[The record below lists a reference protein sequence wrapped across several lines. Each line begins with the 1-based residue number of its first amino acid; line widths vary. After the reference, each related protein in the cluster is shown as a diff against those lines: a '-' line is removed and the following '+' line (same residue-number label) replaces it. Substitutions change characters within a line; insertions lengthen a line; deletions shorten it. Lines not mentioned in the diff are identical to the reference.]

1 MPLICRETIAYAR
14 ELVFG
19 DEWDGTPNA
28 DAEAVRLARDIVLD
42 MTWPVNSVRAIVLEK
57 IPRSSA
63 NDVIEQVVDLLM
75 IAHVGDIMTPGVW
88 QRCQEA
94 VKWAGQALYEP
105 NSRVILERHPTM
117 CDIFRTVQ
125 VALAVN
131 VPVGDIIDVLA
142 AGDRAYVLN
151 ERGRLKRA
159 KHPFKGGTQVDGT
172 TPAAVGRA
180 AAAHFGLD
188 DFVAAH
194 ARAATTGL
202 SRMIP
207 ATVNHM
213 ARCIGSWHTHTEV
226 IAMGMN
232 DLPYVQYC
240 TMDRAAFDE
249 RDYPTFIEIASSI
262 SYVAVASYKYCVERM
277 SREEVTAW
285 INENVTY
292 HPEIVREEL
301 LL

>member
-1 MPLICRETIAYAR
+1 MPFICRETIAYAR
-14 ELVFG
+14 ELVLSG
-19 DEWDGTPNA
+19 RWDGTPNA
-28 DAEAVRLARDIVLD
+28 DAEAVCFAQVIALD

-57 IPRSSA
+57 IPKDSVNA
-63 NDVIEQVVDLLM
+63 VIEQVVDLLM
-75 IAHVGDIMTPGVW
+75 IAHVGDIRTPGAW
-88 QRCQEA
+88 QRCQESL
-94 VKWAGQALYEP
+94 KWGGQALYEP
-105 NSRVILERHPTM
+105 NSRVILERHPVM
-117 CDIFRTVQ
+117 CDMFRAAQ
-125 VALAVN
+125 VARAVN
-131 VPVGDIIDVLA
+131 VPVGDIIDALA
-142 AGDRAYVLN
+142 AGDGAYILN
-151 ERGRLKRA
+151 ERGRLKWA
-159 KHPFKGGTQVDGT
+159 KNPFDGGTQVDGD

-180 AAAHFGLD
+180 AVAHFGLD

-213 ARCIGSWHTHTEV
+213 ARCIGSWHTQDEV
-226 IAMGMN
+226 IAMGIN

-240 TMDRAAFDE
+240 TMDCAAFDE

-277 SREEVTAW
+277 NKDEVTAW
-285 INENVTY
+285 INQNVTY

>member
-1 MPLICRETIAYAR
+1 MPFICRETIAYAR
-14 ELVFG
+14 ELVLSG
-19 DEWDGTPNA
+19 RWDGTPNA
-28 DAEAVRLARDIVLD
+28 DAEAVCFAQVIALD
-42 MTWPVNSVRAIVLEK
+42 MTWPVNSVRAIALEK
-57 IPRSSA
+57 IPKDSA
-63 NDVIEQVVDLLM
+63 NAVIEQVVDLLM
-75 IAHVGDIMTPGVW
+75 IAHVGDLRTPGAW

-94 VKWAGQALYEP
+94 LKWGEQALYEP
-105 NSRVILERHPTM
+105 SSRVILERHPAM

-125 VALAVN
+125 VARAVG
-131 VPVGDIIDVLA
+131 VPVGDVMGALA
-142 AGDRAYVLN
+142 AGDGAYILN
-151 ERGRLKRA
+151 ERGRLKWA
-159 KHPFKGGTQVDGT
+159 KYPFDGGTQVDGT

-180 AAAHFGLD
+180 AAAHFGLN

-194 ARAATTGL
+194 CRAATTKL
-202 SRMIP
+202 SRTMT

-213 ARCIGSWHTHTEV
+213 ARCIGSWHTQEEV
-226 IAMGMN
+226 VAIGVN
-232 DLPYVQYC
+232 NLPYAQYC
-240 TMDRAAFDE
+240 TMDCSAFDE

-277 SREEVTAW
+277 SKEEVTAW

>member
-19 DEWDGTPNA
+19 DEWDGTSNA
-28 DAEAVRLARDIVLD
+28 DAEAVRLAMEIVLD
-42 MTWPVNSVRAIVLEK
+42 MMWPVNSVRAIVLEK
-57 IPRSSA
+57 TPRSSA

-75 IAHVGDIMTPGVW
+75 IAHVGDLRTPGAW

-94 VKWAGQALYEP
+94 LKWGGQALYEP
-105 NSRVILERHPTM
+105 NSRVILERHPAM

-125 VALAVN
+125 VALAVG
-131 VPVGDIIDVLA
+131 VPVCDVVGALA
-142 AGDRAYVLN
+142 AGDGAYILN
-151 ERGRLKRA
+151 ERGRLKWA
-159 KHPFKGGTQVDGT
+159 KNPFKGGTQVDGT

-180 AAAHFGLD
+180 AAAHFDLE

-194 ARAATTGL
+194 CRAATTKL
-202 SRMIP
+202 SRTIP

-213 ARCIGSWHTHTEV
+213 ARCIGSWHTQDEV
-226 IAMGMN
+226 IAMGIN

-240 TMDRAAFDE
+240 TMDCAAFDE

-262 SYVAVASYKYCVERM
+262 SYVAVASYKYCVERL
-277 SREEVTAW
+277 SKDEVTAW

-292 HPEIVREEL
+292 HPEIVREEML
-301 LL
+301 F

>member
-28 DAEAVRLARDIVLD
+28 DAEAVRLAMEIVLD
-42 MTWPVNSVRAIVLEK
+42 MTWPVNSVRAIALEK
-57 IPRSSA
+57 IPKNSA
-63 NDVIEQVVDLLM
+63 NAVIEQVVDLLM
-75 IAHVGDIMTPGVW
+75 IAHVGDILTPGVW

-94 VKWAGQALYEP
+94 LKWAGQALCEP
-105 NSRVILERHPTM
+105 NSRAILERHPTM

-125 VALAVN
+125 VALAVG
-131 VPVGDIIDVLA
+131 VPVGDVMGALA
-142 AGDRAYVLN
+142 AGDGAYILN
-151 ERGRLKRA
+151 ERGRLKWA
-159 KHPFKGGTQVDGT
+159 KYPFDGGTQVDGD

-180 AAAHFGLD
+180 AAAHFGLN

-194 ARAATTGL
+194 CRAATTKL
-202 SRMIP
+202 SRTMT

-213 ARCIGSWHTHTEV
+213 ARCIGSCNLSHET
-226 IAMGMN
+226 IAMGIN

-240 TMDRAAFDE
+240 TMDCAAFDE

-277 SREEVTAW
+277 NKDEVTAW

-292 HPEIVREEL
+292 HPEIVREEML
-301 LL
+301 F

>member
-1 MPLICRETIAYAR
+1 MQIICRETIAYAR

-19 DEWDGTPNA
+19 DEWDGTSNA
-28 DAEAVRLARDIVLD
+28 DAEAVRLAMEIVLD

-57 IPRSSA
+57 IPKDSVNA
-63 NDVIEQVVDLLM
+63 VIEQVVDLLM
-75 IAHVGDIMTPGVW
+75 IAHVGDLRTPGAW

-94 VKWAGQALYEP
+94 LKWAGQALYEP
-105 NSRVILERHPTM
+105 NSRAILERHPAM
-117 CDIFRTVQ
+117 RGIFRAVQ

-131 VPVGDIIDVLA
+131 VPVGDIIDALA
-142 AGDRAYVLN
+142 AGDGVYILN

-159 KHPFKGGTQVDGT
+159 KHPFKDGTQIEGN

-213 ARCIGSWHTHTEV
+213 ARCIGSWHTQDEV
-226 IAMGMN
+226 IAMGIN

-240 TMDRAAFDE
+240 TMDCAAFDE
-249 RDYPTFIEIASSI
+249 RDYPTYIEIASSI
-262 SYVAVASYKYCVERM
+262 SYVAVASYKYCVERL
-277 SREEVTAW
+277 SKDEVIAW
-285 INENVTY
+285 INQNVTY
-292 HPEIVREEL
+292 HPEIVREEML
-301 LL
+301 F

>member
-1 MPLICRETIAYAR
+1 MPFICRETIAYAR

-28 DAEAVRLARDIVLD
+28 DAEAVRLAMEIVLD

-57 IPRSSA
+57 IPKGPA
-63 NDVIEQVVDLLM
+63 NAVIEQVVDLLM
-75 IAHVGDIMTPGVW
+75 IAHVGDLRTPGAW

-94 VKWAGQALYEP
+94 LKWGEQALYEP
-105 NSRVILERHPTM
+105 SSRVVLERHPAM

-125 VALAVN
+125 VARAVG
-131 VPVGDIIDVLA
+131 VPVCDVVGALA
-142 AGDRAYVLN
+142 AGDGAYILN
-151 ERGRLKRA
+151 ERGRLKWA
-159 KHPFKGGTQVDGT
+159 KNPFEGGTQVDGT

-180 AAAHFGLD
+180 AAAHFGLN

-194 ARAATTGL
+194 CRAATTKL
-202 SRMIP
+202 SRTIP
-207 ATVNHM
+207 ATINHM
-213 ARCIGSWHTHTEV
+213 ARCIGSWHTQDEV
-226 IAMGMN
+226 IAMGIN

-240 TMDRAAFDE
+240 TMDCAAFDE

-277 SREEVTAW
+277 NKDEVPAW
-285 INENVTY
+285 VNENVTY
-292 HPEIVREEL
+292 HPEIVREEML
-301 LL
+301 F

>member
-1 MPLICRETIAYAR
+1 MPFICRETIAYAR
-14 ELVFG
+14 ELVLSG
-19 DEWDGTPNA
+19 RWDGTPNA
-28 DAEAVRLARDIVLD
+28 DAEAVCFAQVIALD

-57 IPRSSA
+57 IPKDSA
-63 NDVIEQVVDLLM
+63 NAVIEQVVDLLM
-75 IAHVGDIMTPGVW
+75 IAHVGDLRTPGAW

-94 VKWAGQALYEP
+94 LKWAGQALYEP
-105 NSRVILERHPTM
+105 NSSVILESHPAM

-125 VALAVN
+125 VALAVS
-131 VPVGDIIDVLA
+131 VPVGDIIDALA
-142 AGDRAYVLN
+142 AGDGAYILN
-151 ERGRLKRA
+151 ERGRLKWA
-159 KHPFKGGTQVDGT
+159 KHPFEGGTQVEGT

-213 ARCIGSWHTHTEV
+213 ARCIGNWHTQDEV
-226 IAMGMN
+226 IAMGIN

-240 TMDRAAFDE
+240 TMDRTAFDE

-277 SREEVTAW
+277 SREEVTAR

-292 HPEIVREEL
+292 HPEIVREEML
-301 LL
+301 F

>member
-1 MPLICRETIAYAR
+1 MPFICRETLVYAR
-14 ELVFG
+14 ELVFE
-19 DEWDGTPNA
+19 DKWDGTPNA
-28 DAEAVRLARDIVLD
+28 DAEAVCFAQVIALD

-57 IPRSSA
+57 IPKDSVNA
-63 NDVIEQVVDLLM
+63 VIEQVVDLLM
-75 IAHVGDIMTPGVW
+75 IAHVGDIRTPGAW

-105 NSRVILERHPTM
+105 NSRVILERHPAM

-125 VALAVN
+125 VARAVG
-131 VPVGDIIDVLA
+131 VPVGDVMGALA
-142 AGDRAYVLN
+142 AGDGAYVLN
-151 ERGRLKRA
+151 EGGRLKWA
-159 KHPFKGGTQVDGT
+159 KYPFEGGTQVDGSA
-172 TPAAVGRA
+172 PAAVGRA
-180 AAAHFGLD
+180 AAAHFGLE

-194 ARAATTGL
+194 CRAATTKL
-202 SRMIP
+202 SRTIP
-207 ATVNHM
+207 ATINHM
-213 ARCIGSWHTHTEV
+213 ARCIGSGHTQEEV
-226 IAMGMN
+226 IAMGIN

-240 TMDRAAFDE
+240 AMDCSAFDE

-277 SREEVTAW
+277 SKDEVTAW

>member
-1 MPLICRETIAYAR
+1 MPFICRETIAYAR
-14 ELVFG
+14 ELVLSG
-19 DEWDGTPNA
+19 RWDGTPNA
-28 DAEAVRLARDIVLD
+28 DAEAVCFAQVIALD

-57 IPRSSA
+57 IPKDSVNA
-63 NDVIEQVVDLLM
+63 VIEQVVDLLM
-75 IAHVGDIMTPGVW
+75 IAHVGDLRTPGAW

-94 VKWAGQALYEP
+94 LKWGEQALYEP
-105 NSRVILERHPTM
+105 SSRVVLERHPAM

-125 VALAVN
+125 VALAVG
-131 VPVGDIIDVLA
+131 VPVCDVVGALA
-142 AGDRAYVLN
+142 ARDGAYVLN
-151 ERGRLKRA
+151 ERGRLKWA
-159 KHPFKGGTQVDGT
+159 KYPFDGGTQVDGD

-207 ATVNHM
+207 ATINHM
-213 ARCIGSWHTHTEV
+213 ARCIGSWHTQDEV
-226 IAMGMN
+226 IAMGIN

-240 TMDRAAFDE
+240 TMDCAAFDE

-292 HPEIVREEL
+292 HPDIVREEML
-301 LL
+301 F

>member
-1 MPLICRETIAYAR
+1 MQIICRETIAYAR

-28 DAEAVRLARDIVLD
+28 DAEAVRLAMEIVLD

-57 IPRSSA
+57 IPKDSVNA
-63 NDVIEQVVDLLM
+63 VIEQVVDLLM
-75 IAHVGDIMTPGVW
+75 IAHVGDLRTPGAW

-94 VKWAGQALYEP
+94 LKWAGQALYEP
-105 NSRVILERHPTM
+105 NSRAILERHPAM
-117 CDIFRTVQ
+117 RGIFRAVQ

-131 VPVGDIIDVLA
+131 VPVGDIIDALA
-142 AGDRAYVLN
+142 AGDGVYILN

-159 KHPFKGGTQVDGT
+159 KHPFKDGTQIEGN

-213 ARCIGSWHTHTEV
+213 ARCIGSWHTQDEV
-226 IAMGMN
+226 IAMGIN

-240 TMDRAAFDE
+240 TMDCAAFDE
-249 RDYPTFIEIASSI
+249 RDYPTYIEIASSI
-262 SYVAVASYKYCVERM
+262 SYVAVASYKYCVERL
-277 SREEVTAW
+277 SKDEVIAW
-285 INENVTY
+285 INQNVTY
-292 HPEIVREEL
+292 HPEIVREEML
-301 LL
+301 F

>member
-1 MPLICRETIAYAR
+1 MPFICRETLVYAR
-14 ELVFG
+14 ELVFE
-19 DEWDGTPNA
+19 DKWDGTPNA
-28 DAEAVRLARDIVLD
+28 DAEAVRLAMEIVLD

-57 IPRSSA
+57 IPSDSA
-63 NDVIEQVVDLLM
+63 NAVIEQVVDLLM
-75 IAHVGDIMTPGVW
+75 IAHVGDLRTPGAW

-94 VKWAGQALYEP
+94 LKWAGQALYEP
-105 NSRVILERHPTM
+105 NSRVILERHPAM

-131 VPVGDIIDVLA
+131 VPVGDIIDALA
-142 AGDRAYVLN
+142 AGDGAYILN
-151 ERGRLKRA
+151 EGGRLKRA

-194 ARAATTGL
+194 ARAATTRL

-213 ARCIGSWHTHTEV
+213 ARCIGSWHTQEEV
-226 IAMGMN
+226 IAMGIN

-240 TMDRAAFDE
+240 TMDCAAFDE

-292 HPEIVREEL
+292 HPEIVREEML
-301 LL
+301 F

>member
-28 DAEAVRLARDIVLD
+28 DTEAVRLAMEIVLD

-57 IPRSSA
+57 TPRDSA
-63 NDVIEQVVDLLM
+63 DAVIEQVVDLLM
-75 IAHVGDIMTPGVW
+75 IAHVGDILTPGVW

-94 VKWAGQALYEP
+94 LKWAGQALYEP
-105 NSRVILERHPTM
+105 SSRAILERHPAM

-125 VALAVN
+125 VARAVS
-131 VPVGDIIDVLA
+131 VPVGDIIDALA
-142 AGDRAYVLN
+142 AGDGAYILN
-151 ERGRLKRA
+151 ERGRLKWA
-159 KHPFKGGTQVDGT
+159 KHPFEGGTQVEGT

-213 ARCIGSWHTHTEV
+213 ARCIGNWHTQDEV
-226 IAMGMN
+226 IAMGIN

-240 TMDRAAFDE
+240 TMDRTAFDE

-277 SREEVTAW
+277 SREEVTAR

-292 HPEIVREEL
+292 HPEIVREEML
-301 LL
+301 F

>member
-1 MPLICRETIAYAR
+1 MQIICRETIAYAR

-19 DEWDGTPNA
+19 DEWDGTSNA
-28 DAEAVRLARDIVLD
+28 DAEAVRLAMEIVLD

-57 IPRSSA
+57 IPKDSVNA
-63 NDVIEQVVDLLM
+63 VIEQVVDLLM
-75 IAHVGDIMTPGVW
+75 IAHVGDLRTPGAW

-94 VKWAGQALYEP
+94 LKWAGQALYEP
-105 NSRVILERHPTM
+105 NSRAILERHPAM
-117 CDIFRTVQ
+117 RGIFRAVQ

-131 VPVGDIIDVLA
+131 VPVGDIIDALA
-142 AGDRAYVLN
+142 AGDGVYILN

-159 KHPFKGGTQVDGT
+159 KHPFKDGTQIEGN

-194 ARAATTGL
+194 ARAATAGL

-213 ARCIGSWHTHTEV
+213 ARCIGSWHTQDEV
-226 IAMGMN
+226 IAMGIN
-232 DLPYVQYC
+232 DLPYAQYC
-240 TMDRAAFDE
+240 TMDCAAFDE

-277 SREEVTAW
+277 NKDEVTAW
-285 INENVTY
+285 INQNVTY
-292 HPEIVREEL
+292 HPEIVREEML
-301 LL
+301 F

>member
-1 MPLICRETIAYAR
+1 MQIICRETIAYAR

-19 DEWDGTPNA
+19 DEWNGTPGA
-28 DAEAVRLARDIVLD
+28 DGDAVRLAMEIVLD

-57 IPRSSA
+57 IPKESA
-63 NDVIEQVVDLLM
+63 NAAIAQVGDLLM
-75 IAHVGDIMTPGVW
+75 LAHVGDLRTPGAW

-94 VKWAGQALYEP
+94 LKWGEQALYEP
-105 NSRVILERHPTM
+105 NRRVILERHPAI

-125 VALAVN
+125 VARAVN
-131 VPVGDIIDVLA
+131 VPVGDVMGALA
-142 AGDRAYVLN
+142 AGDGAYILN
-151 ERGRLKRA
+151 EGGRLKWA
-159 KHPFKGGTQVDGT
+159 KYPFKGGTQVDGD

-213 ARCIGSWHTHTEV
+213 ARCIGSWHTQDEV
-226 IAMGMN
+226 IAMGIN

-240 TMDRAAFDE
+240 TMDCAAFDE

-277 SREEVTAW
+277 NKDEVTAW

-292 HPEIVREEL
+292 HTEIVREEML
-301 LL
+301 F

>member
-1 MPLICRETIAYAR
+1 MPFICRETIAYAR
-14 ELVFG
+14 ELVLSG
-19 DEWDGTPNA
+19 RWDGTPNA
-28 DAEAVRLARDIVLD
+28 DAEAVCFAQVIALD

-57 IPRSSA
+57 IPKDSVNA
-63 NDVIEQVVDLLM
+63 VIEQVVDLLM
-75 IAHVGDIMTPGVW
+75 IAHVGDIRAPGAW

-94 VKWAGQALYEP
+94 LKWAGQALYEP
-105 NSRVILERHPTM
+105 NSRVILERHPAM
-117 CDIFRTVQ
+117 RDIFHTVQ
-125 VALAVN
+125 VALAVG
-131 VPVGDIIDVLA
+131 VPVGDVVGALA
-142 AGDRAYVLN
+142 AGDGAYVLN
-151 ERGRLKRA
+151 EGGRLKWA
-159 KHPFKGGTQVDGT
+159 KYPFDGGTQVDGT

-194 ARAATTGL
+194 CRAATTKL
-202 SRMIP
+202 SRTIP

-213 ARCIGSWHTHTEV
+213 ARCIGSWHTQDEV
-226 IAMGMN
+226 IAMGIN

-240 TMDRAAFDE
+240 TMDCAAFDE

-277 SREEVTAW
+277 SKEEVVAW

-292 HPEIVREEL
+292 HPDIVREEML
-301 LL
+301 F

>member
-1 MPLICRETIAYAR
+1 MPFICRETIAYAR
-14 ELVFG
+14 ELVLSG
-19 DEWDGTPNA
+19 RWDGTPNA
-28 DAEAVRLARDIVLD
+28 DAEAVCFAQVIALD

-57 IPRSSA
+57 IPKDSVNA
-63 NDVIEQVVDLLM
+63 VIEQVVDLLM
-75 IAHVGDIMTPGVW
+75 IAHVGDIRTPGAW

-94 VKWAGQALYEP
+94 LKWAGQALYEP
-105 NSRVILERHPTM
+105 NSRVIFERHPAM
-117 CDIFRTVQ
+117 RDIFRAVQ

-131 VPVGDIIDVLA
+131 VPVGDIIDALA
-142 AGDRAYVLN
+142 AGDGVYILN

-159 KHPFKGGTQVDGT
+159 KHPFKDGTQIEGN

-194 ARAATTGL
+194 ARAATAGL

-213 ARCIGSWHTHTEV
+213 ARCIGSWHTQDEV
-226 IAMGMN
+226 IAMGIN

-240 TMDRAAFDE
+240 TMDCAAFDE
-249 RDYPTFIEIASSI
+249 GDYPMFIEIASSI

-277 SREEVTAW
+277 NKDEVTAW

-292 HPEIVREEL
+292 HPEIVREEML
-301 LL
+301 F

>member
-1 MPLICRETIAYAR
+1 MPLICRETLVYAR
-14 ELVFG
+14 ELVFE
-19 DEWDGTPNA
+19 DKWDGTPNA
-28 DAEAVRLARDIVLD
+28 DAEAVRLAMEIVLD

-57 IPRSSA
+57 IPSDSA
-63 NDVIEQVVDLLM
+63 NAVIEQVVDLLM
-75 IAHVGDIMTPGVW
+75 MAHVGDLRTPGAW

-94 VKWAGQALYEP
+94 LKWGEQALYEP
-105 NSRVILERHPTM
+105 NSRVILERHPAM
-117 CDIFRTVQ
+117 CDMFRAAQ
-125 VALAVN
+125 VARAVN
-131 VPVGDIIDVLA
+131 VPVGDIIDALA
-142 AGDRAYVLN
+142 AGDGAYILN
-151 ERGRLKRA
+151 EHGRLKWA
-159 KHPFKGGTQVDGT
+159 KNPFDGGTQVDGN

-213 ARCIGSWHTHTEV
+213 ARCIGSWHTQDEV
-226 IAMGMN
+226 IAMGIS

-277 SREEVTAW
+277 SKDEVAAW

>member
-1 MPLICRETIAYAR
+1 MQIICRETIAYAR

-28 DAEAVRLARDIVLD
+28 DTEAVRLAMEIVLD

-57 IPRSSA
+57 TPRDSA
-63 NDVIEQVVDLLM
+63 DAVIEQVVDLLM
-75 IAHVGDIMTPGVW
+75 IAHVGDILTPGVW

-94 VKWAGQALYEP
+94 LKWGEQALYEP
-105 NSRVILERHPTM
+105 NRRVILERHPAI

-125 VALAVN
+125 VARAVG
-131 VPVGDIIDVLA
+131 VPVRDVADVLA

-151 ERGRLKRA
+151 EGGRLKWA
-159 KHPFKGGTQVDGT
+159 KYPFDGGTQVDGK

-213 ARCIGSWHTHTEV
+213 ARCIGSWHTQDEV
-226 IAMGMN
+226 IAMGIN

-262 SYVAVASYKYCVERM
+262 SYVAAASYKYCVERM
-277 SREEVTAW
+277 NKDEVTAW

-292 HPEIVREEL
+292 HPEIVREEML
-301 LL
+301 F

>member
-1 MPLICRETIAYAR
+1 MQIICRETIAYAR

-28 DAEAVRLARDIVLD
+28 DAEAVRLAMEIVLD
-42 MTWPVNSVRAIVLEK
+42 MTWPINSVRAIALEK
-57 IPRSSA
+57 IPKDSA
-63 NDVIEQVVDLLM
+63 NAVIEQVVDLLM
-75 IAHVGDIMTPGVW
+75 IAHVGDLRTPGAW

-94 VKWAGQALYEP
+94 LKWAGQALYEP
-105 NSRVILERHPTM
+105 NSRVILERHPAM
-117 CDIFRTVQ
+117 CDMFRAAQ
-125 VALAVN
+125 VARAVN
-131 VPVGDIIDVLA
+131 VPVGDIIDALA
-142 AGDRAYVLN
+142 AGDGAYILN
-151 ERGRLKRA
+151 EGGRLKWA
-159 KHPFKGGTQVDGT
+159 KYPFKGGTQVDGN

-213 ARCIGSWHTHTEV
+213 ARCIGSWHTQDEV
-226 IAMGMN
+226 IAMGIN

-240 TMDRAAFDE
+240 TMDCAAFDE

-262 SYVAVASYKYCVERM
+262 SYVAVASYKYCVGRLNKDG
-277 SREEVTAW
+277 VAGG
-285 INENVTY
+285 INENGTY
-292 HPEIVREEL
+292 HPGRVGGEML
-301 LL
+301 F

>member
-1 MPLICRETIAYAR
+1 MQIICRETIAFAR

-28 DAEAVRLARDIVLD
+28 DAEAVRLAMEIVLD
-42 MTWPVNSVRAIVLEK
+42 MTWPVNSVRAIALEK
-57 IPRSSA
+57 IPKDSA
-63 NDVIEQVVDLLM
+63 NAVIEQVVDLLM
-75 IAHVGDIMTPGVW
+75 IAHVGDILTPGVW

-105 NSRVILERHPTM
+105 RSRAILERHPAM

-125 VALAVN
+125 VARAVG
-131 VPVGDIIDVLA
+131 VPVGDVMGALA
-142 AGDRAYVLN
+142 AGDGAYVLN
-151 ERGRLKRA
+151 EGGRLKWA
-159 KHPFKGGTQVDGT
+159 KYPFKGGTQVDGD

-180 AAAHFGLD
+180 AAAHFGLN

-194 ARAATTGL
+194 CRAATTKL
-202 SRMIP
+202 SRTMT

-213 ARCIGSWHTHTEV
+213 ARCIGSWHTQDEV
-226 IAMGMN
+226 IAMGIN

-240 TMDRAAFDE
+240 TMDCAAFDE
-249 RDYPTFIEIASSI
+249 RDYPTYIEIASSI

-277 SREEVTAW
+277 SKEDVVAW

-292 HPEIVREEL
+292 HPEIVREEML
-301 LL
+301 F